1 MSDIFISYKR
11 EEQDKARKLAN
22 ALERQEWTVWWDPK
36 LRAGEHFDDV
46 IEAALL
52 EAKCVI
58 VLWSKLS
65 VTSRYVKD
73 EATYAL
79 NRNKLAP
86 VAIEDVKPP
95 FRFEGIHTPQ
105 LIEWDGLEE
114 SSAYRK
120 LLEDISVILGPS
132 PALVKAEAE
141 AKRLAEEEER
151 RKIEVETKRQ
161 AEEERQRIEAEAR
174 RQAEEEAR
182 RLAEEE
188 AQRQR
193 KEEERRK
200 AEEEAKRR
208 AEEEERQKA
217 EAETRQRA
225 EEEKRCW
232 AEEERQRIEVEEQR
246 KKEEEARRR
255 VEEEAQR
262 QREEEQRRKNEEE
275 TKQRVER
282 EARQK
287 ADAEARQRA
296 EEEKRKRAE
305 EEERRIVEAQRKK
318 VEEERVAVEEEQ
330 YRSAEAEKIR
340 VEEERRMAAEAEA
353 KRLMDAKQRRETIKW
368 LLVGSIVLGVVFAVL
383 FSSGVFTPK
392 PSVVMTKPSTESV
405 TPGTVFRDTLKDGT
419 EGPEMVVVPAGS
431 FTMGD
436 IWGDGDKDEKPTQ
449 PVQIPRPFALGK
461 YEVTFNDY
469 DKFAKATGRELP
481 SDRGWGRDRR
491 PVINV
496 SWKDAEA
503 YAEWLSQQTGKRYRL
518 PSEAEWEY
526 AARSGGKEEKWAGTS
541 VEGELGAYAWYSDN
555 KTYPGGEKKPNGLGL
570 YDMSGN
576 VGEWVEDCWH
586 ESYNGAPDDGSAWK
600 AEDCGMRVIRD
611 SFWGIEA
618 PWFVRTTRR
627 NWNIPY
633 FRDYGIGFR
642 LAQDI

>member
-46 IEAALL
+46 IEAALQ

-105 LIEWDGLEE
+105 LIGWDGSEE
-114 SSAYRK
+114 SPAYRK

-132 PALVKAEAE
+132 PAFVKAEAE

-193 KEEERRK
+193 KEEERLR

-208 AEEEERQKA
+208 AEEERRKRAEEEERRKADEEQRREEQRIKDEEEAKQRAQKEARQKA
-217 EAETRQRA
+217 EAEA
-225 EEEKRCW
+225 
-232 AEEERQRIEVEEQR
+232 R
-246 KKEEEARRR
+246 K
-255 VEEEAQR
+255 
-262 QREEEQRRKNEEE
+262 
-275 TKQRVER
+275 
-282 EARQK
+282 
-287 ADAEARQRA
+287 RA

-305 EEERRIVEAQRKK
+305 EEAKEAKRKAEEQRKAP
-318 VEEERVAVEEEQ
+318 EEEEHRA
-330 YRSAEAEKIR
+330 AEAERIR
-340 VEEERRMAAEAEA
+340 VEEERRMAAEAET
-353 KRLMDAKQRRETIKW
+353 KRLLDEKQRRETIKW

-419 EGPEMVVVPAGS
+419 EGPEMLVVPAGS

-436 IWGDGDKDEKPTQ
+436 IWGDGDKDEKPTH
-449 PVQIPRPFALGK
+449 PVRIPRPFALGK
-461 YEVTFNDY
+461 HEVTFNDY

-481 SDRGWGRDRR
+481 SDRGWGRGSR

-496 SWKDAEA
+496 SWEDADA
-503 YAEWLSQQTGKRYRL
+503 YARWLSQPQQTGKRYRL

-526 AARSGGKEEKWAGTS
+526 AARSGGKVEKWAGTS

-555 KTYPGGEKKPNGLGL
+555 KTYPVGEKKSNGLGL

-576 VGEWVEDCWH
+576 VWEWVEDCRN
-586 ESYNGAPDDGSAWK
+586 ESYKGAPDDSSAWK
-600 AEDCGMRVIRD
+600 SGDCGSRVIRGGG
-611 SFWGIEA
+611 WGSGPRYA
-618 PWFVRTTRR
+618 RAAYRSWDGPGG
-627 NWNIPY
+627 
-633 FRDYGIGFR
+633 RDGSLGFR